1 MLMVKNGLTPCASLI
16 CDNWTFSEIIDGK
29 KVCPTPYDMKPDN
42 TVAPYARRAVTRSSL
57 PAPLPMSAMAGVTS
71 PTIISGIR
79 NPRNS
84 LKSELNVTNMRTGI
98 SGVSMPRAI
107 PRAMAIIILGNKPI
121 LGILMSVRTDDEVN
135 G

>member
-1 MLMVKNGLTPCASLI
+1 
-16 CDNWTFSEIIDGK
+16 
-29 KVCPTPYDMKPDN
+29 
-42 TVAPYARRAVTRSSL
+42 
-57 PAPLPMSAMAGVTS
+57 MSAMAGVTS